1 MALRERPV
9 GGKKKTPKASRKNSA
24 PPPEV
29 NFRTDLDEELTKRF
43 CKLWEWHRK
52 GDEYIRG
59 NGDPPHF
66 AIYGHF
72 IQAMRKAIA
81 EYRLKNVDGL
91 QESEDWRRFLEI
103 LERRDRRTWN
113 KQDPQGGTVDDYEA
127 NERFL

>member
-1 MALRERPV
+1 
-9 GGKKKTPKASRKNSA
+9 
-24 PPPEV
+24 
-29 NFRTDLDEELTKRF
+29 
-43 CKLWEWHRK
+43 
-52 GDEYIRG
+52 
-59 NGDPPHF
+59 
-66 AIYGHF
+66 
-72 IQAMRKAIA
+72 MRKAIA